1 MLSRGFWRICD
12 YCSYQITLAQ
22 AILGHLKEPAP
33 RVFSNTEKLC
43 VLGVE
48 GGALIEKGFAWGFGV
63 GVVERAL
70 RTETVV
76 MGDEAQLQSGNLL
89 GCKESVHVNLHGGGA
104 SDNCRLSSTIVP
116 IINHQQEKSSTTL

>member
-1 MLSRGFWRICD
+1 M
-12 YCSYQITLAQ
+12 
-22 AILGHLKEPAP
+22 
-33 RVFSNTEKLC
+33 
-43 VLGVE
+43 LGVE

-89 GCKESVHVNLHGGGA
+89 GCKESVHVNLHGGVLVTTAA
-104 SDNCRLSSTIVP
+104 SRQQSSP
-116 IINHQQEKSSTTL
+116 SSIINKRKVAQPSSRIK

>member
-1 MLSRGFWRICD
+1 M
-12 YCSYQITLAQ
+12 
-22 AILGHLKEPAP
+22 
-33 RVFSNTEKLC
+33 
-43 VLGVE
+43 LGVE

-89 GCKESVHVNLHGGGA
+89 VCTKVQ
-104 SDNCRLSSTIVP
+104 RLSFEYFTSRGCSTNRDEEVNWVIAIPNSLSLYP
-116 IINHQQEKSSTTL
+116 ICCLCPC